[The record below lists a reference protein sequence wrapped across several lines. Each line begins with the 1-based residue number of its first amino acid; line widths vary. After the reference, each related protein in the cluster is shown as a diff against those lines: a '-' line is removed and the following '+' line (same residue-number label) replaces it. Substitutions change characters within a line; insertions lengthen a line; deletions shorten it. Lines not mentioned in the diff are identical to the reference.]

1 MKSFLIIGVGK
12 FGYYLC
18 RELSARG
25 CDIMVADQNEE
36 ALTDVLPFVVS
47 AKIGNCTRSDVLKSF
62 GVDNYDACIVC
73 IDEDFQNSLQVTALL
88 SELGA
93 KEVISFASTEVQAK
107 FLRRNGADRVI
118 FPEEAVAERLA
129 VSLSNDTILDHF
141 ELTDDLSI
149 FEIATPAAWIGKSVL
164 ELNVRAHYG
173 ISILAVKHGET
184 ARMLSSPNYVFNTED
199 SLMVMGSE
207 ADVAAISLRKK

>member
-1 MKSFLIIGVGK
+1 MKSFLIIGIGK

-25 CDIMVADQNEE
+25 CNIMAADMNEE
-36 ALTDVLPFVVS
+36 ALTDVLPYVVS
-47 AKIGNCTRSDVLKSF
+47 AKIGNCTRPDVLKTF

-88 SELGA
+88 SEMGA
-93 KEVISFASTEVQAK
+93 RRVVSFASTEVQAK

-129 VSLSNDTILDHF
+129 VSLSSDSILDQF
-141 ELTDDLSI
+141 ELSDELSV
-149 FEIATPAAWIGKSVL
+149 FEIQTPAAWVGKSVL
-164 ELNVRAHYG
+164 ELNIRARYG
-173 ISILAVKHGET
+173 ISVLATKREGR
-184 ARMLSSPNYVFNTED
+184 AKMLNNPNYVFNSVD

-207 ADVAAISLRKK
+207 EDIRRIDREKK

>member
-1 MKSFLIIGVGK
+1 MKSFLIIGIGK

-25 CDIMVADQNEE
+25 CNIMAADMNEE
-36 ALTDVLPFVVS
+36 ALTDVLPYVVS
-47 AKIGNCTRSDVLKSF
+47 AKIGNCTRPDVLKTF

-88 SELGA
+88 SEMGA
-93 KEVISFASTEVQAK
+93 RRVVSFASTEVQAK

-129 VSLSNDTILDHF
+129 VSLSSDSILDQF
-141 ELTDDLSI
+141 ELSDELSV
-149 FEIATPAAWIGKSVL
+149 FEIQTPAAWVGKSVL
-164 ELNVRAHYG
+164 ELNIRARYG
-173 ISILAVKHGET
+173 ISVLATKREDR
-184 ARMLSSPNYVFNTED
+184 AKMLNNPNYVFNSVD

-207 ADVAAISLRKK
+207 EDIRRIDREKK

>member
-1 MKSFLIIGVGK
+1 MKSFLIIGIGK

-25 CDIMVADQNEE
+25 CNIMAADMNEE
-36 ALTDVLPFVVS
+36 ALTDVLPYVVS
-47 AKIGNCTRSDVLKSF
+47 AKIGNCTRPDVLKTF

-88 SELGA
+88 SEMGA
-93 KEVISFASTEVQAK
+93 RRVVSFASTEVQAK

-129 VSLSNDTILDHF
+129 VSLSSDSILDQF
-141 ELTDDLSI
+141 ELSDELSV
-149 FEIATPAAWIGKSVL
+149 FEIQTPAAWVGKSVL
-164 ELNVRAHYG
+164 ELNIRARYG
-173 ISILAVKHGET
+173 ISVLATKRDDR
-184 ARMLSSPNYVFNTED
+184 AKMLNNPNYVFNSVD

-207 ADVAAISLRKK
+207 GDIRRIDREKK